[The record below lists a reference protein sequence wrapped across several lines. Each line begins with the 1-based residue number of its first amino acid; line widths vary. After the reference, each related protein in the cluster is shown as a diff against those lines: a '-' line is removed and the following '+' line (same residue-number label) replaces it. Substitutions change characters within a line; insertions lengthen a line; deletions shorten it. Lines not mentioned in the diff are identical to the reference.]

1 MAEEEIIRYKTRTVV
16 PKEKSKPV
24 RKPIPENIPRV
35 KEHIYPKNFESEEE
49 RKQRIQA
56 VYTEI
61 QKMLYNERK
70 NMRAKEKKE
79 HV

>member
-1 MAEEEIIRYKTRTVV
+1 MVIMKV
-16 PKEKSKPV
+16 
-24 RKPIPENIPRV
+24 
-35 KEHIYPKNFESEEE
+35 EHIYPKNFESEEE

>member
-1 MAEEEIIRYKTRTVV
+1 MKV
-16 PKEKSKPV
+16 
-24 RKPIPENIPRV
+24 
-35 KEHIYPKNFESEEE
+35 EHIYPKNFESEEE

-70 NMRAKEKKE
+70 NMREKEKKE

>member
-1 MAEEEIIRYKTRTVV
+1 MLKLTQIDF
-16 PKEKSKPV
+16 EKLYQGGHHDFSNMNF
-24 RKPIPENIPRV
+24 ED
-35 KEHIYPKNFESEEE
+35 IYPKNFESEEE